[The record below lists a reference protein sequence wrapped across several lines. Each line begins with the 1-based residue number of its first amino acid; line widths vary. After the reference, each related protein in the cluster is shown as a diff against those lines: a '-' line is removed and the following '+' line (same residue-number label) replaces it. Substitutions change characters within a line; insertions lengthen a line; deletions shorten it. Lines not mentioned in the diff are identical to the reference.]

1 MSEKKGKGS
10 QNNVLTHPQ
19 MGEMIYDHDG
29 VWRPALSAAVRVPLW
44 GKIFGVVPKFMAKD
58 AEQRINSSQEESY
71 GRFESLMIE
80 HNAVIEEMIS
90 KYCRVSEEEAAAM
103 FVPTEVY
110 FGRRGECLLV
120 FQDTK
125 NEYNDDD
132 FPGFVM
138 FVSPQKLI
146 FEDSDDA
153 VILNLSKC
161 VEAEDV
167 SRYIQQHGHDPVF
180 IDQPWNQA
188 RLEINLEELDET
200 EREKRK
206 EQFQMKYGQELLKYG
221 QEKIEKDEDEM
232 TRFGSIE
239 MPNSPICAT
248 IVGTLFF
255 SVVWAGMIILLFA
268 ARHYWT
274 IIMDLPILGFT
285 IAAISLCHE
294 AWSDYRLAKRD
305 FEAYKL
311 KMWEKRKNGD
321 T

>member
-1 MSEKKGKGS
+1 MSPKKGKGF

-19 MGEMIYDHDG
+19 MGEMVYDYDG
-29 VWRPALSAAVRVPLW
+29 VWRPAFSVVARVPLW
-44 GKIFGVVPKFMAKD
+44 GKIFEVVPKFMAKD

-71 GRFESLMIE
+71 ERFESLMIE

-90 KYCRVSEEEAAAM
+90 KYCGVSEEEAAAM

-110 FGRRGECLLV
+110 FGRRGECLLA

-125 NEYNDDD
+125 NEYNDDE

-146 FEDSDDA
+146 FEASDDA
-153 VILNLSKC
+153 VIFNLSKC

-167 SRYIQQHGHDPVF
+167 SSYIQQHGHDPVF

-188 RLEINLEELDET
+188 RLEINLEEIDET

-206 EQFQMKYGQELLKYG
+206 KRFQIKYGQELLKYG
-221 QEKIEKDEDEM
+221 QGKAEKDEDEK

-248 IVGTLFF
+248 IAGTLFF
-255 SVVWAGMIILLFA
+255 SVVWAGMLSLVFV
-268 ARHYWT
+268 ARQYWT
-274 IIMDLPILGFT
+274 FIMDLPLLGLT
-285 IAAISLCHE
+285 IGGIGTCHE

-305 FEAYKL
+305 FEAYRL
-311 KMWEKRKNGD
+311 KMWEKRKNED